1 MQPKHCMFGKKAL
14 LSNFKFKCKVET
26 SEQTQ
31 VTVTLHMAWSQPE
44 HWSNCFKALNA
55 TPLYELFLGPTLS
68 HVK

>member
-1 MQPKHCMFGKKAL
+1 
-14 LSNFKFKCKVET
+14 VET

-68 HVK
+68 HVKWWGPILGPDDLDG